1 VTALQPVGRLPAA
14 ARLDL
19 SIGLPLRNQEV
30 LSRLLEELY
39 NPASPQYR
47 HYLTPEQFAERF
59 GPTTVDYE
67 AVIAFAKAHSL
78 SVTGTHPNRT
88 LLDVSGSVSDIEQAL
103 HVHLQVYQHPT
114 ENRTFHA
121 PDVEPSLD
129 LAVHVLH
136 ISGLSDLSR
145 PRSRHQGMAS
155 GLTGLR
161 PAAGGSSPGG
171 GFMGDDF
178 RNAYVPGVSLTGAGQ
193 SVALVE
199 FDGYFPSDIA
209 DYETL
214 TGRTSVPL
222 QNVLLD
228 GADGSAGSENSEV
241 ALDIEMAISMAPGL
255 SQVIVYE
262 APNNLAYVNDIL
274 NRIATDNLARQIS
287 CSWFSY
293 ADFGDRTNTEQV
305 FQQYAAQGQSFF
317 EISGD
322 FDAYPSSYLS
332 ASGTPNGFPNPCDSP
347 YVTIVGG
354 TELSMT
360 GPGGDWL
367 SESVW
372 NMGYFPGEGYSVGS
386 SGGISP
392 TYASPSWQQGID
404 MTANHGSAN
413 RRNIPDVA
421 MVADNIWVL
430 ALNGLSYASYGTSAS
445 APLWAGFAALA
456 NELAATKGQPAIG
469 FINPTIYALGRG
481 SSYHS
486 TFHDITVGNNNSSSS
501 QTGFPAVPGYDL
513 CTGWGTPSGSNLLYA
528 LVFPEFLHIAP
539 ETSFT
544 AAGKVGGPFYGP
556 HFLGP
561 TQTYELTNA
570 GGVSLDWSLGHS
582 VPWLDASLTGGTLAP
597 SAPPTSLTLNLNSA
611 ADSLPIGDYT
621 ATIWFTNLNDGS
633 VQTRVYTLSVQA
645 SPQTVPIIVAQST
658 NVTVLEGQTATYT
671 VQVTPGSL
679 PVTYTWIRNGIVLQD
694 GGNISGATTST
705 LTISNVSADEVGV
718 FEVAVANSLGLVT
731 GYAVVLTLA
740 SPPVIVTDATNQMVL
755 PGDSATFAVGAVGTK
770 PFSYQ
775 WQSNGTN
782 IIGAANTNVL
792 TLPNVSR
799 ASAGVY
805 SVLVSNLLG
814 WVTNAGAT
822 LSIVPVTVQDTGFAS
837 LYSFTGGS
845 DGANPNGLVMATNGL
860 LYGSAISGGSSNVG
874 TLFRITTNGVLT
886 TLHTFSGR
894 DGGTPRAGLIQARD
908 GFFYGTTS
916 SGGQN
921 SAGTVFRMFFNGG
934 FVTLHTFGF
943 NDGASSLAR
952 LAQGTDGNLY
962 GTTSSG
968 GGNGSGTVFRMTPN
982 GGLTSLHSFSGGADG
997 SIPWAGVIQ
1006 GNDGNFFGV
1015 VKNGGISPYNGKAF
1029 KVSPTGAFTV
1039 LAEFGGTNGL
1049 SPRGSLVQAR
1059 DGNFYGTTYHGGAL
1073 GRGTVF
1079 RLTPAGLLTTIH
1091 SFNGEGDGF
1100 WPMATLVEGQDGYLY
1115 GATSFGGKG
1124 FNGSE
1129 FSGQGTL
1136 FRIFPKGQFT
1146 TLVYFD
1152 GFNGA
1157 NPNAPLAQAPDGSFY
1172 GTTLNG
1178 GANGAGTVF
1187 RLTVP
1192 VLAMTI
1198 TTSAGGLVLSWPSW
1212 ASDLVLQETSDLS
1225 SGSWLP
1231 VTNSPVVIDSQNQ
1244 VIVSPAKVGN
1254 TFFRLMH

>member
-1 VTALQPVGRLPAA
+1 LQPVGRLPGAN
-14 ARLDL
+14 RLNL
-19 SIGLPLRNQEV
+19 AIGLPLRNQAE
-30 LSRLLEELY
+30 LTALLEQLY
-39 NPASPQYR
+39 DPASPQYR
-47 HYLTPEQFAERF
+47 HYLTPEQFTERF
-59 GPTTVDYE
+59 GPTPQDYE
-67 AVIAFAKAHSL
+67 AVIAFAKAHGL

-88 LLDVSGSVSDIEQAL
+88 LLDISGAVLDIEQAF

-114 ENRTFHA
+114 EDRMFHA

-129 LAVHVLH
+129 LAVPILH

-145 PRSRHQGMAS
+145 PRSRTPGMAW
-155 GLTGLR
+155 GPTGLR
-161 PAAGGSSPGG
+161 PASGGSSPGG

-178 RNAYVPGVSLTGAGQ
+178 RDAYVPGVTLTGAGQ
-193 SVALVE
+193 SIALVE
-199 FDGYFPSDIA
+199 FDGYFPSDIT

-214 TGRTSVPL
+214 TGRTNVPL
-222 QNVLLD
+222 HNVLLD
-228 GADGSAGSENSEV
+228 GADGSAGSNNSEV

-255 SQVIVYE
+255 SRVIVYE
-262 APNNLAYVNDIL
+262 APNNSAYVNDLL

-293 ADFGDRTNTEQV
+293 TDFGDRTNTEQV

-332 ASGTPNGFPNPCDSP
+332 ASGTPNGFPDPCDSP

-354 TELSMT
+354 TELNMT

-372 NMGYFPGEGYSVGS
+372 NIGYSPAEGYSVGS

-392 TYASPSWQQGID
+392 TYPIPSWQHGID
-404 MTANHGSAN
+404 MTANHGSSS

-421 MVADNIWVL
+421 MVADNIWVY
-430 ALNGLSYASYGTSAS
+430 ARNGLAYASWGTSAS
-445 APLWAGFAALA
+445 TPLWAGFTALA

-469 FINPTIYALGRG
+469 FINPTIYALGSG

-486 TFHDITVGNNNSSSS
+486 TFHDITVGDNNSSSS

-513 CTGWGTPSGSNLLYA
+513 CTGWGTPNGSNLLYA
-528 LVFPEFLHIAP
+528 LAFPEFLHITPQA
-539 ETSFT
+539 SFT
-544 AAGKVGGPFYGP
+544 AGGPVGGPFLRLSTFGP
-556 HFLGP
+556 A
-561 TQTYELTNA
+561 TATYSLTNSGSQSIA
-570 GGVSLDWSLGHS
+570 WAVGSSA
-582 VPWLDASLTGGTLAP
+582 PWLNASLASGTLAAGDP
-597 SAPPTSLTLNLNSA
+597 ATTVSVSPNAAANSLALGTY
-611 ADSLPIGDYT
+611 PGT
-621 ATIWFTNLNDGS
+621 VWFTNLNDGS
-633 VQTRVYTLSVQA
+633 VQSRLYTLVVQPT
-645 SPQTVPIIVAQST
+645 PQTAPVIVSQTT
-658 NVTVLEGQTATYT
+658 NVAVLDGGTAVFT

-679 PVTYTWIRNGIVLQD
+679 PVAYNWIRNGILLTD
-694 GGNISGATTST
+694 GGNISGATTGT
-705 LTISNVSADEVGV
+705 LTISNVSAAEVGNYSV
-718 FEVAVANSLGLVT
+718 VIMNSIGAAT
-731 GYAVVLTLA
+731 GYLAILTLA
-740 SPPVIVTDATNQMVL
+740 SPPVIVTDTTNQTVL
-755 PGDSATFAVGAVGTK
+755 PGDSATFAVGAIGTK

-792 TLPNVSR
+792 TLRNVSI
-799 ASAGVY
+799 ANAGAY
-805 SVLVSNLLG
+805 SVVVSNVLG
-814 WVTNAGAT
+814 SVTNGGAT
-822 LSIVPVTVQDTGFAS
+822 LSLVPVTVPDAGFAS

-860 LYGSAISGGSSNVG
+860 LYGSAILGGSSNAG

-908 GFFYGTTS
+908 GYFYGTTS

-943 NDGASSLAR
+943 NDGASSMAR
-952 LAQGTDGNLY
+952 LTQATDGNLY

-968 GGNGSGTVFRMTPN
+968 GSNGYGTVFKMTPN
-982 GGLTSLHSFSGGADG
+982 GGLTSLHAFSGDADG
-997 SIPWAGVIQ
+997 SIPLAGVTQ

-1015 VKNGGISPYNGKAF
+1015 VRNGGGPHGGKAF
-1029 KVSPTGAFTV
+1029 KISATGAFTV

-1049 SPRGSLVQAR
+1049 SPRGGLVQAP

-1079 RLTPAGLLTTIH
+1079 RITPAGLLTTIH
-1091 SFNGEGDGF
+1091 SFNGEGDGY
-1100 WPMATLVEGQDGYLY
+1100 WPLATLVEGHDGYLY

-1136 FRIFPKGQFT
+1136 FRISPKGQLT

-1157 NPNAPLAQAPDGSFY
+1157 NPDAPLVQAPDGSYY

-1178 GANGAGTVF
+1178 GANGNGTVF
-1187 RLTVP
+1187 RLSVP
-1192 VLAMTI
+1192 ALSLSIALSGNQI
-1198 TTSAGGLVLSWPSW
+1198 VLSWPSW
-1212 ASDLVLQETSDLS
+1212 ASDLVLQQTSDLS
-1225 SGSWLP
+1225 VSNWTT
-1231 VTNSPVVIDSQNQ
+1231 VTNSSVTTNQMTQ
-1244 VIVSPAKVGN
+1244 VILAPEPSAKK
-1254 TFFRLMH
+1254 FFRLAH